1 LLEESS
7 RIVSRKYKSALV
19 CRDFD
24 IELFSRRK
32 GLDHQGCTFTQCV
45 KIPTMSERIVFMGS
59 PDFAVPTLRYLA
71 QHYHVLGVITQPD
84 RPAGRGKVMS
94 PPAVKVAAK
103 EYGLDILQPNRL
115 KDEWV
120 IERLKSWNPDAIV
133 VAAFGMILRQNIL
146 ELPKFGCINVHASL
160 LPRWRGAAPIQA
172 AILAGDTVSG
182 ITIMQMDAGIDT
194 GGIFKQREI
203 PIEAQDTTE
212 SLSTRLAEAGAA
224 LLGECLP
231 EIFTGTMK
239 PYPQDE
245 TKAIYAPKIEKQS
258 SGLVFTEPAEKLARR
273 VRAYSPWP
281 GSQIMIG
288 DLAIKILQA
297 RAISSGI
304 LAQGTRGIVEGF
316 PAIGTCEGDLVIE
329 ELQPAGK
336 KPMNGKVFLNGFRH
350 WVE

>member
-1 LLEESS
+1 
-7 RIVSRKYKSALV
+7 
-19 CRDFD
+19 
-24 IELFSRRK
+24 
-32 GLDHQGCTFTQCV
+32 
-45 KIPTMSERIVFMGS
+45 
-59 PDFAVPTLRYLA
+59 
-71 QHYHVLGVITQPD
+71 
-84 RPAGRGKVMS
+84 MS

-115 KDEWV
+115 KDEGV

-258 SGLVFTEPAEKLARR
+258 SGLVFNEPAEQLARR
-273 VRAYSPWP
+273 VRAYFPWP
-281 GSQIMIG
+281 GSRIMIG
-288 DLAIKILQA
+288 DLEIKILQA
-297 RAISSGI
+297 RAIPSGI